1 MVILITPICLRK
13 GDYIIH
19 ELGAPLAIC
28 QEAFHAIRSSQCPEG
43 ALTQD
48 QKRRMI
54 EKITDVVVEVEG
66 IPAVRNGTTVLIS
79 EIPDGGWG
87 SRGQALTLAD
97 MKAALGAKA

>member
-1 MVILITPICLRK
+1 MPFV
-13 GDYIIH
+13 
-19 ELGAPLAIC
+19 
-28 QEAFHAIRSSQCPEG
+28 QVSVPEG
-43 ALTQD
+43 SLTRD

-79 EIPDGGWG
+79 DIPDGGWG
-87 SRGQALTLAD
+87 SRGHALTLAD